1 MKYIVIGL
9 GEFGSKCASVLT
21 KMGHEVLG
29 IDNSGELLEELEEAF
44 TSVIRMDTTNI
55 NAVKTLPLDDMD
67 AIIVAIGEDVGA
79 SVLTLSILKN
89 LKAGRII
96 GRAINETH
104 HNILTQI
111 GIEEVILPLED
122 SAFHLASMLQLKGVL
137 RFTELCKE
145 YAVAE
150 VKVPKDF
157 IGHLPASVNLEERI
171 RIKLIAIKKP
181 PKEGVLTSIFNR
193 DHKTDLFF
201 SSETPFNENDILVI
215 AGKVVDIKK
224 FIEQSS
230 ILNLE

>member
-21 KMGHEVLG
+21 KMGHEVVG
-29 IDNSGELLEELEEAF
+29 IDNSGELLEEFEESF

-55 NAVKTLPLDDMD
+55 NSVKTLPLDDVD
-67 AIIVAIGEDVGA
+67 ATIVAIGEDVGA

-122 SAFHLASMLQLKGVL
+122 SAFHLASMLQLKGVH
-137 RFTELCKE
+137 RFTELCHD
-145 YAVAE
+145 YAIAE

-157 IGHLPASVNLEERI
+157 IGHLPASVKLEERMT
-171 RIKLIAIKKP
+171 IKLIAIKRP
-181 PKEGVLTSIFNR
+181 PEQNFMSSVFKR
-193 DHKTDLFF
+193 DYRTDLFF
-201 SSETPFNENDILVI
+201 SPDTPFAEGDILVI
-215 AGKVVDIKK
+215 AGKVSDIKR
-224 FIEQSS
+224 FSGS
-230 ILNLE
+230 

>member
-9 GEFGSKCASVLT
+9 GEFGSKCASILT

-29 IDNSGELLEELEEAF
+29 IDNSGQLLEEIEESF

-55 NAVKTLPLDDMD
+55 NAVKTLPLYDMD

-89 LKAGRII
+89 LKAVRII
-96 GRAINETH
+96 GRAINEIH

-111 GIEEVILPLED
+111 GIEEVVLPLED
-122 SAFHLASMLQLKGVL
+122 SAFHLASMLQLRGVL
-137 RFTELCKE
+137 RFTELCNE

-157 IGHLPASVNLEERI
+157 IGHLPSTVNLEERLK
-171 RIKLIAIKKP
+171 IKLIAIKRP
-181 PKEGVLTSIFNR
+181 PAENILSSVFKREYS
-193 DHKTDLFF
+193 TDLFF
-201 SSETPFNENDILVI
+201 SSETPFAEGDILVI
-215 AGKVVDIKK
+215 AGKVTDIKK
-224 FIEQSS
+224 I
-230 ILNLE
+230 IG